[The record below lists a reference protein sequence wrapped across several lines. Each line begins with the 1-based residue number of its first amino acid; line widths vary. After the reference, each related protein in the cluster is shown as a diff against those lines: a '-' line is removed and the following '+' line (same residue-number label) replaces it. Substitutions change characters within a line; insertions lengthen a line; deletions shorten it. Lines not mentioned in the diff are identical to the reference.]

1 MPVLASISFS
11 LVLAAATV
19 QTANPSDTSTCSSSN
34 PTSSSTSAPGSGSS
48 SSSGSSS
55 GSCPTQRATPTPMRR
70 RPRPATTTT
79 DTTLPSISHDGNGW
93 CVFADDTGKQSFYSS
108 VFPGDPDNDVN
119 PREDAFQ
126 AYITLTYPER
136 TGMAVCTW
144 DEWSTESE
152 AEETER
158 EAESSD
164 QIKGYQ
170 MTETQWKPG
179 QDE

>member
-1 MPVLASISFS
+1 MLASISFS

-19 QTANPSDTSTCSSSN
+19 QTAD
-34 PTSSSTSAPGSGSS
+34 PTT
-48 SSSGSSS
+48 
-55 GSCPTQRATPTPMRR
+55 ATPTPHPTPMSAPPREA
-70 RPRPATTTT
+70 RPAPATAP
-79 DTTLPSISHDGNGW
+79 PSIVHDGNGW
-93 CVFADDTGKQSFYSS
+93 CVFADDAHKQSFYSA
-108 VFPGDPDNDVN
+108 VFPGDPDKDIT

-126 AYITLTYPER
+126 AYITRTYPER
-136 TGMAVCTW
+136 SGAAVCSW

-152 AEETER
+152 AQETEQ